1 MKKRIAMLLLA
12 AVLSTSLTA
21 CGNQPGQ
28 TQQPPTDNT
37 PETAISEST
46 DNPAPAP
53 STPGTDT
60 ADGTV
65 QIPENPLSDA
75 PSDARPSA
83 SEDAEL
89 TADSIGPVS
98 FTPNEKGYSMVYGAN
113 TLHAYFKRQN
123 VVPGNG
129 KMIIRKTS
137 DDSVIEEI
145 NLKDTQ
151 KCSIGEADTTFNLL
165 GWNGGTHLIIQLK
178 ETPASGEAYYVNLE
192 EGAFT
197 SQDGAILSK
206 AIQDKTTWSYGV
218 APYGVIPARPSGS
231 DVLVGD
237 VLSADILIRQPA
249 VLAKIENYDENRVRF
264 NDKEFEQDAKL
275 EIKIYQIGEDPFTVT
290 FYDNDDNPL
299 GSITLSYTASM
310 PPEPEEEAP
319 KKSITN
325 L

>member
-1 MKKRIAMLLLA
+1 MKKRISMLLLA
-12 AVLSTSLTA
+12 TVLCTSLTA

-28 TQQPPTDNT
+28 TQQPTTENAPEATA
-37 PETAISEST
+37 PETA
-46 DNPAPAP
+46 DNTAPDAA
-53 STPGTDT
+53 SPGTDT
-60 ADGTV
+60 TGEPV
-65 QIPENPLSDA
+65 QTPENPLAGAATEA
-75 PSDARPSA
+75 PSGEANDT
-83 SEDAEL
+83 EL

-129 KMIIRKTS
+129 KMMIRKTS

-145 NLKDTQ
+145 DLKDTR
-151 KCSIGEADTTFNLL
+151 KCSIGEADTTFDLL

-178 ETPASGEAYYVNLE
+178 DTPASGEAYYVNLE
-192 EGAFT
+192 AGAFT
-197 SQDGAILSK
+197 SQDGAIQSK

-218 APYGVIPARPSGS
+218 AAYGVLPALPSGS
-231 DVLVGD
+231 QVLVGD

-290 FYDNDDNPL
+290 FYDDDDNPL

>member
-65 QIPENPLSDA
+65 QIPENPLADA
-75 PSDARPSA
+75 PSDTRPSA

-129 KMIIRKTS
+129 KMII
-137 DDSVIEEI
+137 
-145 NLKDTQ
+145 
-151 KCSIGEADTTFNLL
+151 
-165 GWNGGTHLIIQLK
+165 
-178 ETPASGEAYYVNLE
+178 
-192 EGAFT
+192 
-197 SQDGAILSK
+197 
-206 AIQDKTTWSYGV
+206 
-218 APYGVIPARPSGS
+218 
-231 DVLVGD
+231 
-237 VLSADILIRQPA
+237 
-249 VLAKIENYDENRVRF
+249 
-264 NDKEFEQDAKL
+264 
-275 EIKIYQIGEDPFTVT
+275 
-290 FYDNDDNPL
+290 
-299 GSITLSYTASM
+299 
-310 PPEPEEEAP
+310 
-319 KKSITN
+319 
-325 L
+325 

>member
-1 MKKRIAMLLLA
+1 MLFR
-12 AVLSTSLTA
+12 S
-21 CGNQPGQ
+21 
-28 TQQPPTDNT
+28 
-37 PETAISEST
+37 
-46 DNPAPAP
+46 
-53 STPGTDT
+53 
-60 ADGTV
+60 
-65 QIPENPLSDA
+65 
-75 PSDARPSA
+75 
-83 SEDAEL
+83 
-89 TADSIGPVS
+89 
-98 FTPNEKGYSMVYGAN
+98 
-113 TLHAYFKRQN
+113 
-123 VVPGNG
+123 
-129 KMIIRKTS
+129 
-137 DDSVIEEI
+137 
-145 NLKDTQ
+145 
-151 KCSIGEADTTFNLL
+151 TFNLL

-218 APYGVIPARPSGS
+218 APYGIIPARPSGS

-310 PPEPEEEAP
+310 RSEEHTSELQSP
-319 KKSITN
+319 
-325 L
+325 

>member
-1 MKKRIAMLLLA
+1 
-12 AVLSTSLTA
+12 
-21 CGNQPGQ
+21 
-28 TQQPPTDNT
+28 
-37 PETAISEST
+37 
-46 DNPAPAP
+46 
-53 STPGTDT
+53 
-60 ADGTV
+60 
-65 QIPENPLSDA
+65 
-75 PSDARPSA
+75 
-83 SEDAEL
+83 
-89 TADSIGPVS
+89 
-98 FTPNEKGYSMVYGAN
+98 
-113 TLHAYFKRQN
+113 
-123 VVPGNG
+123 
-129 KMIIRKTS
+129 MIIRKTS

>member
-1 MKKRIAMLLLA
+1 
-12 AVLSTSLTA
+12 
-21 CGNQPGQ
+21 
-28 TQQPPTDNT
+28 
-37 PETAISEST
+37 
-46 DNPAPAP
+46 
-53 STPGTDT
+53 
-60 ADGTV
+60 
-65 QIPENPLSDA
+65 
-75 PSDARPSA
+75 
-83 SEDAEL
+83 
-89 TADSIGPVS
+89 
-98 FTPNEKGYSMVYGAN
+98 
-113 TLHAYFKRQN
+113 
-123 VVPGNG
+123 
-129 KMIIRKTS
+129 MIIRKTS

-275 EIKIYQIGEDPFTVT
+275 EIKIYQDR
-290 FYDNDDNPL
+290 
-299 GSITLSYTASM
+299 
-310 PPEPEEEAP
+310 
-319 KKSITN
+319 KSVV
-325 L
+325 